1 MITRENY
8 EIYFMDYL
16 DGTLPDEYREELKA
30 FLLVNPDLRELLDGM
45 NRVRLR
51 PGQEVFGKKEGLKQ
65 QVSGKE
71 IAYHAIAEM
80 EGVITP
86 EEKLWVRDN
95 VEEKVFAGEVEA
107 YRSVRVI
114 PDSNCIFG
122 KKEELRRRPAMI
134 VLMKRYAGV
143 AAVAI
148 FAIVLVMYITRE
160 EDFSVDDLS
169 RMTVK
174 AELPA
179 LPETPDR
186 VTKVEEVIPAT
197 EEQPRVPVEAK
208 IVASV
213 PVQRVEPVSSI
224 SSEGQ
229 IVVPVEIL
237 APRPDEM
244 LVSPYEGV
252 EIRPDVQEPR
262 ERSFRLI
269 ASDLENS
276 DNVLSSIVNV
286 GRNVVNQIRSRDKKE
301 DDRL

>member
-16 DGTLPDEYREELKA
+16 DGTLPDECQEELKA

-45 NRVRLR
+45 SQVRLR
-51 PGQEVFGKKEGLKQ
+51 PEQEVFGKKEGLKQ
-65 QVSGKE
+65 HVSGKE

-95 VEEKVFAGEVEA
+95 VEENVFAGEVET
-107 YRSVRVI
+107 YRSTRVM
-114 PDSNCIFG
+114 PDSNCVFG

-143 AAVAI
+143 AAVAV

-160 EDFSVDDLS
+160 KDFSVDDLS
-169 RMTVK
+169 RVTVK
-174 AELPA
+174 AELPS
-179 LPETPDR
+179 LPEAPGR
-186 VTKVEEVIPAT
+186 VTKVEKVVPEP
-197 EEQPRVPVEAK
+197 EEQPRIPTEAEV
-208 IVASV
+208 VASI

-224 SSEGQ
+224 SSKGR

-252 EIRPDVQEPR
+252 EIRPEVQEPR

-269 ASDLENS
+269 ASDLESS
-276 DNVLSSIVNV
+276 DNVLSSIVNA
-286 GRNVVNQIRSRDKKE
+286 GRSVVNQIRSRDKKD